1 MFIPIIV
8 IGWLFVA
15 LLAALAEATAPNGSV
30 LGAVFTFLGW
40 GVIPL
45 SIVVYILATPMRR
58 AKQRAKQRAVEA
70 EEAAQAAQAPQE
82 EPDHA

>member
-15 LLAALAEATAPNGSV
+15 LLAALAEATAPNGTA
-30 LGAVFTFLGW
+30 LGAIFTFLGW

-58 AKQRAKQRAVEA
+58 AKQRAVEA
-70 EEAAQAAQAPQE
+70 EESAQSAQAPQE

>member
-58 AKQRAKQRAVEA
+58 AKQRAVEA

>member
-15 LLAALAEATAPNGSV
+15 LLAALAEATAPNGTA
-30 LGAVFTFLGW
+30 LGAIFTFLGW

-70 EEAAQAAQAPQE
+70 EEAAQAPQE